1 MGGDVA
7 GGPVA
12 RHEGRLR
19 RLGDGAARRRCG
31 DGEGSCEGENLDQP
45 EDRPW
50 GSIIRI
56 TGRVRGGYV
65 PTDSKL
71 LQLNV
76 GIGRIGHIE
85 GLPDIRPNG
94 SFVILWKFDAGQG
107 VVHPW
112 FSVATLPEA
121 AFPYSSASSNR
132 VTVTLGEPTPQHSQR
147 ERRRKHKTSTRRGV
161 KHKKKGK
168 RR

>member
-1 MGGDVA
+1 MRISISPRIV
-7 GGPVA
+7 
-12 RHEGRLR
+12 
-19 RLGDGAARRRCG
+19 
-31 DGEGSCEGENLDQP
+31 
-45 EDRPW
+45 PW

-132 VTVTLGEPTPQHSQR
+132 VTVTLGEPTPQHSHHR
-147 ERRRKHKTSTRRGV
+147 HRRKHKTSTRHGA

>member
-1 MGGDVA
+1 M
-7 GGPVA
+7 
-12 RHEGRLR
+12 
-19 RLGDGAARRRCG
+19 
-31 DGEGSCEGENLDQP
+31 
-45 EDRPW
+45 PW

-76 GIGRIGHIE
+76 EIGRIGHIE

-107 VVHPW
+107 IAHPW

-121 AFPYSSASSNR
+121 AFPYSPGSSNR
-132 VTVTLGEPTPQHSQR
+132 ATMTLGEATPKHC
-147 ERRRKHKTSTRRGV
+147 RRSAKSCT
-161 KHKKKGK
+161 
-168 RR
+168 